1 MVSGRIRSIL
11 DGAQPV
17 DQAGFRAGFSV
28 DDHLIT
34 MVLLMEK
41 SNEFNIPVWLCAVD
55 FTKAFDT
62 VSHDSVSEAL
72 AQQGVPWK
80 YIRTLAALYEQ
91 QTGRVVADKTSK
103 PFDIRRGTKQGD
115 PISPQ
120 LFNAVLENALKEV
133 QITWRQKG
141 WGISLGEL
149 DSDRITNLRFADD
162 LILIASSREILGLMI
177 KDLMHAVT
185 RVGLELHMGKTK
197 ILTNQVVESKG
208 SIQVESHEIKIVEST
223 EYLGRVLTFTAM
235 HEAEVDHW
243 IWAA

>member
-1 MVSGRIRSIL
+1 MSHVSTSG
-11 DGAQPV
+11 
-17 DQAGFRAGFSV
+17 
-28 DDHLIT
+28 H
-34 MVLLMEK
+34 
-41 SNEFNIPVWLCAVD
+41 W
-55 FTKAFDT
+55 
-62 VSHDSVSEAL
+62 
-72 AQQGVPWK
+72 
-80 YIRTLAALYEQ
+80 Q
-91 QTGRVVADKTSK
+91 QTGRLVADKTSK
-103 PFDIRRGTKQGD
+103 LFDIRRGTKQGD

-235 HEAEVDHW
+235 HEAEVDHR
-243 IWAA
+243 IGAAWKMFMTMKSELCSRHYPLKQRLRLFSATVTATALYGSGA